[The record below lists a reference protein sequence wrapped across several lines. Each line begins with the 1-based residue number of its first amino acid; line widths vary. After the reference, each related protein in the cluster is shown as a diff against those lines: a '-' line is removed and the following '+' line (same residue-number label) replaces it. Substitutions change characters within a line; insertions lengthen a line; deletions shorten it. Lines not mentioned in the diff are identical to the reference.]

1 MNTVKVDLP
10 DGNTAELY
18 SEMKHKTQRAVEEA
32 TRQYLTYPEG
42 AGKLKVTQGEDGEG
56 SVKTKAAVEELE
68 VTVDLGRI
76 DWTKVNEIIILNQVA
91 SWSFGEV
98 TAEVLGNQS
107 EAVFNFLKT
116 TVNTMYQGSFPLAQS
131 GAANL
136 GKD

>member
-1 MNTVKVDLP
+1 METVKVDLP

-18 SEMKHKTQRAVEEA
+18 VDMKHKTQRAVEEV

-56 SVKTKAAVEELE
+56 AVKTRVAVEDME

-98 TAEVLGNQS
+98 TAEILAELS
-107 EAVFNFLKT
+107 EAIFTALKAK
-116 TVNTMYQGSFPLAQS
+116 VNELYRGNFPLAKS
-131 GAANL
+131 G
-136 GKD
+136 DVS